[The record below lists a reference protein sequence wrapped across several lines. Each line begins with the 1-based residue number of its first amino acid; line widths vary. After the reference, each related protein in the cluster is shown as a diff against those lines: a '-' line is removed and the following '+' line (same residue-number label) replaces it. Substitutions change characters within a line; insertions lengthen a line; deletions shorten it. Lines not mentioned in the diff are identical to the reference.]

1 MKLRLMTSALLLGL
15 GAAACASVPVPSD
28 QLAAAQ
34 ANISRAQQMGAAE
47 NTDAAYHLRLA
58 EQQLDEGQ
66 KLIADDDNLEAKY
79 ILKRAAADG
88 ELAMA
93 IAGYGAASTEADQ
106 ARMRLQ
112 TLRAREGTNT
122 IENTSTVNDSQ
133 TMPRN

>member
-1 MKLRLMTSALLLGL
+1 MKLRLTTALLLGL
-15 GAAACASVPVPSD
+15 GAVACASVPVPSD

-58 EQQLDEGQ
+58 EQQLGEGQ

-79 ILKRAAADG
+79 VLKRAAADG

-93 IAGYGAASTEADQ
+93 IAGYGTASTEADQ
-106 ARMRLQ
+106 ARLRLQ
-112 TLRAREGTNT
+112 TLKARDNTNAV
-122 IENTSTVNDSQ
+122 ESDR
-133 TMPRN
+133 TMQGNQP